1 MMKTKYITLILAL
14 IFLIFAIGCPPS
26 TPVVTR
32 VIDGDTIE
40 VSIGGTL
47 YRVRYI
53 GIDTPE
59 LDDERPRFR
68 ALAQEAA
75 ELNRQLLEGEEVR
88 LEKDIS
94 NTDRYGRLLRYVYVD
109 GIFVNAELVRQGLA
123 WSKAYQPDVKYQDIL
138 EEAEAKARQEE
149 TGVWQETQQIAK

>member
-1 MMKTKYITLILAL
+1 MKLKYTTLILAL
-14 IFLIFAIGCPPS
+14 LFLIFAISCPPR
-26 TPVVTR
+26 TPIVTR

-40 VSIGGTL
+40 VSMGGTL

-75 ELNRQLLEGEEVR
+75 ELNRQLVEEEKVR

-94 NTDRYGRLLRYVYVD
+94 DTDRYGRLLRYVYVD
-109 GIFVNAELVRQGLA
+109 GIFVNIELVRQGLA
-123 WSKAYQPDVKYQDIL
+123 WAKAYPPDVKYQDVL
-138 EEAEAKARQEE
+138 EEAEAEARQEE
-149 TGVWQETQQIAK
+149 IGVWQETQ